1 MNKKKEETNVKKK
14 QIKSTKKK
22 KEDDLEIRMFSFS
35 LFPAFRIHDLPKPN
49 KHATASDQST
59 NKSPDSENNMPNK
72 PSIIEIINETE
83 KNSGRLQA
91 SPLVP
96 DAVETSKAI
105 MDVSHGHPGIAEPL
119 TWHQLESEMAAVD
132 QSLRDSSTSTSKDGI
147 STWILLSGSEK
158 QKPSSTPASTT
169 VAGQV
174 DKLEVKDVPS
184 VTSERHNYRFEPINQ
199 DKLTKPS
206 KNRPEKKSKPT
217 TPEPSASSTSPILLA
232 SDFIAAS
239 KLANRRKHPVA
250 QVKVNKRK
258 TVTTTRSTPT
268 TTTTIEPITTT
279 TTTPAYEPV
288 EIETEK
294 NSAEPNALVERT
306 EEIEVVTVPITTTP
320 YPFIVLEPKDAD
332 FDLPQDRSPTTKK
345 PKRNNSKTKRKN
357 GQKNKVAAAS
367 SSNAVS
373 KLPTNKDKPISTKIY
388 NYLSREVMPTV
399 GVGLMG
405 LVVTAGL
412 ASYFFGPL
420 TALRRSYDDALDR
433 QDNADNIYQVN
444 SEEYATNG
452 AEGGQN
458 EEEIFGKFIAGMP
471 ASNVP
476 KYVRYYKPEP
486 AVPYQAN
493 AYNTQ
498 RRVYGQQIGPKYNN
512 GPNPYV
518 RYRAEPN
525 NNAFQKN
532 APSPHFNPAQYHPQH
547 LALRNHQPVSPVYDP
562 RYHETQEQK
571 SFANKMDQI
580 LKQQPA
586 YTADAADQTVQIH
599 EKSTGTDILAE
610 EMPQIEAKHA
620 GTVLDDDIGSDGSE
634 NKIQRRTNTY
644 VVGTALSD
652 IRPDETIVSASMTAA
667 SADDMIQSNPNAP
680 VAAAMTAVT
689 AASHGPRRRR
699 RRSAAIVEEIKVTT
713 TEKKPDETTVVPDAT
728 ISSTTQTAYTGRVY
742 DRNELKLL
750 EVEFNRLKMKMA
762 ASDNTGRD
770 SEVEKKIQKKIQT
783 EFDHIESDFL
793 ALKRAIDAVQ
803 DIETFQRQLKIRA
816 KNYELSMGLR
826 TGITQIR
833 QRIKWLVELIE
844 HPEDDRI
851 VQKINRRDGT
861 SNTGSE
867 IPNVS
872 TTSEPGADNTD
883 EHDHNGFIGFL
894 KLLQLKAQFGLN
906 ILKTIKPSFERAF
919 EEVFKRPLKED

>member
-1 MNKKKEETNVKKK
+1 MKNSKPEKKNREKDE
-14 QIKSTKKK
+14 
-22 KEDDLEIRMFSFS
+22 LEIRMFSFS
-35 LFPAFRIHDLPKPN
+35 LFPALRIHDLPKSN
-49 KHATASDQST
+49 KHAPASDQST
-59 NKSPDSENNMPNK
+59 NKSPDNDNVPNK

-169 VAGQV
+169 IAGQV
-174 DKLEVKDVPS
+174 DKLEVNDLPS
-184 VTSERHNYRFEPINQ
+184 ITSERHNYRFEPINQ
-199 DKLTKPS
+199 DKLTKPT
-206 KNRPEKKSKPT
+206 KNRPDKKSKPT
-217 TPEPSASSTSPILLA
+217 TPAPSASSTSPILLA
-232 SDFIAAS
+232 SDFIAAT

-258 TVTTTRSTPT
+258 TITTTRSTPT
-268 TTTTIEPITTT
+268 TTTTLEPMTTT
-279 TTTPAYEPV
+279 TTTSSTPAYEPV
-288 EIETEK
+288 EIVTEK
-294 NSAEPNALVERT
+294 NSAEPNALIERT

-345 PKRNNSKTKRKN
+345 PKRNNPKTKRKN
-357 GQKNKVAAAS
+357 GQKNKVAAGS
-367 SSNAVS
+367 NSNAVS
-373 KLPTNKDKPISTKIY
+373 KLPANKEKPISTKIY

-433 QDNADNIYQVN
+433 QDNVDNIYQVN

-486 AVPYQAN
+486 AAPYQTN

-498 RRVYGQQIGPKYNN
+498 RRVYGQQMGPKYNNN

-525 NNAFQKN
+525 NNVFQKN

-547 LALRNHQPVSPVYDP
+547 VALRNHQPVSPVYDP

-571 SFANKMDQI
+571 SFANQMEQI
-580 LKQQPA
+580 LKQTPA
-586 YTADAADQTVQIH
+586 YKADAADQTVQIH

-610 EMPQIEAKHA
+610 EMPQIEEKHA
-620 GTVLDDDIGSDGSE
+620 GTVLDDDIGSDGSD

-667 SADDMIQSNPNAP
+667 SADDMIPSDPNAP
-680 VAAAMTAVT
+680 VAAAITAVT

-699 RRSAAIVEEIKVTT
+699 AAAIVEEIKTTT
-713 TEKKPDETTVVPDAT
+713 TEKKSDETTVVPDAT
-728 ISSTTQTAYTGRVY
+728 TSTITQTAYTGRVY
-742 DRNELKLL
+742 DRNDVKLL
-750 EVEFNRLKMKMA
+750 EVEFNRLQMKMA
-762 ASDNTGRD
+762 ASDNTESD
-770 SEVEKKIQKKIQT
+770 SEAERKIQKKIQT
-783 EFDHIESDFL
+783 EFDHIERDFS
-793 ALKRAIDAVQ
+793 ALKKAVDAVQ
-803 DIETFQRQLKIRA
+803 DIETFQKQLKIRA
-816 KNYELSMGLR
+816 KNYELSVGLR

-833 QRIKWLVELIE
+833 QRIKLLVELIE

-851 VQKINRRDGT
+851 VEKIDRRDGT

-867 IPNVS
+867 IPNIS
-872 TTSEPGADNTD
+872 TTSESVPGNTD
-883 EHDHNGFIGFL
+883 DHENNGFIGFL

>member
-1 MNKKKEETNVKKK
+1 
-14 QIKSTKKK
+14 
-22 KEDDLEIRMFSFS
+22 MFSFS
-35 LFPAFRIHDLPKPN
+35 LFPAFRNHDLPKSN
-49 KHATASDQST
+49 KPAPAQST
-59 NKSPDSENNMPNK
+59 NTNPDSESNSPNK

-83 KNSGRLQA
+83 KNSARLQA
-91 SPLVP
+91 SPPVP
-96 DAVETSKAI
+96 AAVETSKAI
-105 MDVSHGHPGIAEPL
+105 MDVSHGHPGVAEPL

-174 DKLEVKDVPS
+174 DKLEVKDLPS
-184 VTSERHNYRFEPINQ
+184 ATSERHNYRFEPINQ
-199 DKLTKPS
+199 DKLTKPA
-206 KNRPEKKSKPT
+206 KVRPEKKSKPS
-217 TPEPSASSTSPILLA
+217 TPAPAASTASPILLA
-232 SDFIAAS
+232 SDFVAAT

-258 TVTTTRSTPT
+258 AVATTRSTT
-268 TTTTIEPITTT
+268 TTTPEPVTTT
-279 TTTPAYEPV
+279 TTTTTSTTTPAPVYESA
-288 EIETEK
+288 EIITEK
-294 NSAEPNALVERT
+294 SDADLNTMIERT
-306 EEIEVVTVPITTTP
+306 EEIEVVTIPITTTP

-332 FDLPQDRSPTTKK
+332 FDIPQDRSPTTKK

-357 GQKNKVAAAS
+357 GQKNKVTSAAS
-367 SSNAVS
+367 NSVS
-373 KLPTNKDKPISTKIY
+373 KLPTNKEKPISTKIY

-420 TALRRSYDDALDR
+420 TPLRRSYDDALDR
-433 QDNADNIYQVN
+433 QDNVDNIYQVN

-486 AVPYQAN
+486 SVPYHAN

-498 RRVYGQQIGPKYNN
+498 RRVYGQQIGPKYN

-525 NNAFQKN
+525 NNFQKN

-547 LALRNHQPVSPVYDP
+547 VALRNHQPISPVYDP

-571 SFANKMDQI
+571 SFVNKMDQI
-580 LKQQPA
+580 LKQSPT
-586 YTADAADQTVQIH
+586 YTAAAADQTVQIH
-599 EKSTGTDILAE
+599 EKSTGTEILAE
-610 EMPQIEAKHA
+610 EAPQIEEKHA
-620 GTVLDDDIGSDGSE
+620 GTVIDDDVGNDGS

-667 SADDMIQSNPNAP
+667 SADDMIASNPNPNEP
-680 VAAAMTAVT
+680 VAAAVTAVT

-699 RRSAAIVEEIKVTT
+699 SAAIVEEIKLST
-713 TEKKPDETTVVPDAT
+713 TEKRSDDTTTVPDALT
-728 ISSTTQTAYTGRVY
+728 STTTQIAYTSRVY
-742 DRNELKLL
+742 DRNELRLL
-750 EVEFNRLKMKMA
+750 EVEFNRLQMKMDPSENTE
-762 ASDNTGRD
+762 SDSD
-770 SEVEKKIQKKIQT
+770 AEKKNKKKIQT
-783 EFDHIESDFL
+783 EFDRIESDYL
-793 ALKRAIDAVQ
+793 ALRKAIGAVQ
-803 DIETFQRQLKIRA
+803 DIETFQKQLRIRA
-816 KNYELSMGLR
+816 KNYELSVAMR
-826 TGITQIR
+826 TAITQIR
-833 QRIKWLVELIE
+833 QRIKLLVELIE
-844 HPEDDRI
+844 HPEDERI
-851 VQKINRRDGT
+851 VQKIDRRDGT
-861 SNTGSE
+861 SNPSSE
-867 IPNVS
+867 MPNWS
-872 TTSEPGADNTD
+872 TTSQPGPID
-883 EHDHNGFIGFL
+883 EHENNGFIGFL

-919 EEVFKRPLKED
+919 EEVFKRPLKEN

>member
-1 MNKKKEETNVKKK
+1 
-14 QIKSTKKK
+14 
-22 KEDDLEIRMFSFS
+22 
-35 LFPAFRIHDLPKPN
+35 
-49 KHATASDQST
+49 
-59 NKSPDSENNMPNK
+59 MPNK

-83 KNSGRLQA
+83 KNSARLQTL
-91 SPLVP
+91 PLVP
-96 DAVETSKAI
+96 NAVETSKAI
-105 MDVSHGHPGIAEPL
+105 MDVGHGHPGIAEPL

-174 DKLEVKDVPS
+174 DKLEVQNLPS
-184 VTSERHNYRFEPINQ
+184 ISSERHNYRFEPINQ
-199 DKLTKPS
+199 DKLTKPL

-217 TPEPSASSTSPILLA
+217 TPAPASASSISPILLA

-258 TVTTTRSTPT
+258 PVATLT
-268 TTTTIEPITTT
+268 TTTTTTT
-279 TTTPAYEPV
+279 TTTPEPTTTTSTTAFESPDMLSDKNDV
-288 EIETEK
+288 ES
-294 NSAEPNALVERT
+294 NANALVERT
-306 EEIEVVTVPITTTP
+306 EEIEVVTAPITTTP

-345 PKRNNSKTKRKN
+345 PKRNNSKAKRKN
-357 GQKNKVAAAS
+357 GQKNKTATPS
-367 SSNAVS
+367 TTAVS
-373 KLPTNKDKPISTKIY
+373 KVPANKDKPISTKIY
-388 NYLSREVMPTV
+388 NYLSREVMSTV

-405 LVVTAGL
+405 LVVSAGL

-433 QDNADNIYQVN
+433 QDNVDNIYQVN

-476 KYVRYYKPEP
+476 KYVRYYKPEQS
-486 AVPYQAN
+486 APYHGN

-498 RRVYGQQIGPKYNN
+498 RRVYGQQIAPKYN

-518 RYRAEPN
+518 RYRTEPN
-525 NNAFQKN
+525 NNGFQKN

-547 LALRNHQPVSPVYDP
+547 VALRNHQPISPVYDP
-562 RYHETQEQK
+562 RYHETPEQK

-580 LKQQPA
+580 LNQSPT
-586 YTADAADQTVQIH
+586 YTAGIGEQTVQIH
-599 EKSTGTDILAE
+599 EKSTAADILADE
-610 EMPQIEAKHA
+610 TPQIEEKHA
-620 GTVLDDDIGSDGSE
+620 GTVLDDDVDNDGS

-667 SADDMIQSNPNAP
+667 SADDMLATDQNQNEP
-680 VAAAMTAVT
+680 VAAAITAVT

-699 RRSAAIVEEIKVTT
+699 RRSAAIVEETKPAT
-713 TEKKPDETTVVPDAT
+713 TEKISVETTAIPDAST
-728 ISSTTQTAYTGRVY
+728 SSTTQTTYISRVY
-742 DRNELKLL
+742 DRNDIKLL
-750 EVEFNRLKMKMA
+750 EVEFSRLQMKIA
-762 ASDNTGRD
+762 ASDNGSD
-770 SEVEKKIQKKIQT
+770 VEKKIQKKIQT
-783 EFDHIESDFL
+783 EYDRIESDIVAF
-793 ALKRAIDAVQ
+793 KKAIDAVQ
-803 DIETFQRQLKIRA
+803 PIEMYQKQLKIRA
-816 KNYELSMGLR
+816 KNYELSVALR

-833 QRIKWLVELIE
+833 QRIKLLVELIE
-844 HPEDDRI
+844 HPDDDRI

-861 SNTGSE
+861 TISGSE
-867 IPNVS
+867 TSNGT
-872 TTSEPGADNTD
+872 TTSERSPIDTD
-883 EHDHNGFIGFL
+883 ERENNGFIGFL